1 MKPVGNLLRLV
12 RILTTLSPDI
22 WALRRY
28 DPDGCDMRPPDRFA
42 QDLITLGPVFV
53 KLGQILSTRPDIL
66 PESYI
71 ARLAELQ
78 ERAPEMD
85 FATIRRVVEEEL
97 GKPLE
102 MAFDSFEHMPVAA
115 ASLAQVHKAR
125 LADGTTVAVKVQRP
139 RLEALFRRDL
149 DALGLGLRLLDLLA
163 PRRLRRTNLRAFLAE
178 FRRYSM
184 GELDFRAEARVMDRF
199 RVNLAGQDG
208 VRIPMTFPDHTSAR
222 VLTMDWV
229 EGMRLSE
236 AAASLS
242 GQTRS
247 ALVERLMSM
256 LLRMFV
262 SDGLF
267 HADLHPGNIV
277 FHADGTFTL
286 LDFGMYG
293 ELNAAERDRFVLYWM
308 AVAQR
313 QTRRAYHH
321 FSQQTKPLQDADHA
335 RFRQSF
341 DDLAARF
348 YAVPSLEASLARTYL
363 AMMRAG
369 YRAKFVFPA
378 SLMLHAKALTT
389 AEALLF
395 KLAPDARFDDLSRPF
410 ITREVAARFAA
421 SDPVGRITQILPEF
435 LLTGAIPPAEAMDD
449 AWDRSATHDMWES
462 VMGAFGPA
470 DRGLGRAGLMA
481 LFHHFAQRHLGQET
495 ERVLSETWATY
506 DVLEADLPLQPNNGA
521 TLTTHLA
528 ALTLAL
534 HRTLVS
540 HDRSQAQSHALIHA
554 IGWDIYRRMAD
565 PPWELARTITAD
577 PAKRLRIA
585 TDMFRRFPFGPP
597 GYGWRDV
604 DAGEDVVAFDCTKC
618 PVAEFFAHHDDAELC
633 TATWCA
639 LDFPVAEKWGGRLV
653 RPKTIAGGHDH
664 CDFRWHS
671 EPGLDDAESTKA
683 RPNAERR

>member
-28 DPDGCDMRPPDRFA
+28 DSDGCDMRPSDRFA

-97 GKPLE
+97 GAPLE
-102 MAFDSFEHMPVAA
+102 TAFDSFESAPIAA

-125 LADGTTVAVKVQRP
+125 LKDGTTVAVKVQRP
-139 RLEALFRRDL
+139 GLEALFRRDL
-149 DALGLGLRLLDLLA
+149 DALEFGLRLLRVLA
-163 PRRLRRTNLRAFLAE
+163 PRRLRRTNLPAFLSE

-184 GELDFRAEARVMDRF
+184 GELDFQAEARVMERF
-199 RVNLAGQDG
+199 RSNLAGQEG
-208 VRIPMTFPDHTSAR
+208 VRVPRAFPDHTTAR
-222 VLTMDWV
+222 VLTMNWAG
-229 EGMRLSE
+229 GMRLSE
-236 AAASLS
+236 AAATFS
-242 GQTRS
+242 GSTQS
-247 ALVERLMSM
+247 ALVDRLVSM

-277 FHADGTFTL
+277 FHSDGTFTL

-293 ELNAAERDRFVLYWM
+293 ELNPAERDRFVLYWM

-321 FSQQTKPLQDADHA
+321 FNQQTKPLPSADHA
-335 RFRQSF
+335 HFRQAF
-341 DDLAARF
+341 NDLAARF
-348 YAVPSLEASLARTYL
+348 YAAPSREASLARTYL

-369 YRAKFVFPA
+369 YRAGFVFPA

-395 KLAPDARFDDLSRPF
+395 QLAPEARFDEISRPF
-410 ITREVAARFAA
+410 IAREVAARLAT
-421 SDPVGRITQILPEF
+421 SHPLGRISQVLPEL
-435 LLTGAIPPAEAMDD
+435 LLTGAMPPAEAIDES
-449 AWDRSATHDMWES
+449 WDRSAMRGMWES

-481 LFHHFAQRHLGQET
+481 LFHHFAQRHLGRET
-495 ERVLSETWATY
+495 ERVLAETWATY
-506 DVLEADLPLQPNNGA
+506 DVLEADLPLQPNTGA
-521 TLTTHLA
+521 ILTTHLA

-540 HDRSQAQSHALIHA
+540 HGLSPAQSHALIHA

-565 PPWELARTITAD
+565 PPWELARTITED

-604 DAGEDVVAFDCTKC
+604 EAGEDVVAFDCTKC
-618 PVAEFFAHHDDAELC
+618 PVAAFFAHHDDAELC

-671 EPGLDDAESTKA
+671 GPVLDSAKSTRA
-683 RPNAERR
+683 GRNAERE

>member
-1 MKPVGNLLRLV
+1 MRPARNLLRLV
-12 RILTTLSPDI
+12 RILTTLWPDI
-22 WALRRY
+22 LALRRH
-28 DPDGCDMRPPDRFA
+28 DPDSGDMRASDRFA
-42 QDLITLGPVFV
+42 QDLMTLGPVFV

-78 ERAPEMD
+78 ERAPAMD
-85 FATIRRVVEEEL
+85 FATIRSVIEAEL
-97 GKPLE
+97 GTSLE
-102 MAFDSFEHMPVAA
+102 TAFDSFDSAPVAA

-125 LADGTTVAVKVQRP
+125 LKDGTTVAVKVQRP
-139 RLEALFRRDL
+139 GLEALFRRDL
-149 DALGLGLRLLDLLA
+149 DALEFGLRLLRVLA
-163 PRRLRRTNLRAFLAE
+163 PRRLRRTNLPAFLSE
-178 FRRYSM
+178 FRRYST
-184 GELDFRAEARVMDRF
+184 GELDFQAEARVMDRF
-199 RVNLAGQDG
+199 RENLAGQDG
-208 VRIPMTFPDHTSAR
+208 VRIPGTYPDHTSAR

-229 EGMRLSE
+229 EGMRLPE
-236 AAASLS
+236 AAATLS
-242 GQTRS
+242 KKTRT
-247 ALVERLMSM
+247 ALVDRLVSM

-277 FHADGTFTL
+277 FHTDGTFTL
-286 LDFGMYG
+286 LDFGMFG
-293 ELNAAERDRFVLYWM
+293 ELNAVERDRFVLYWM

-321 FSQQTKPLQDADHA
+321 FSQQTKPLPRADHA
-335 RFRQSF
+335 RFRQAF
-341 DDLAARF
+341 NDLAARF
-348 YAVPSLEASLARTYL
+348 YGAPSREASLARTYL

-369 YRAKFVFPA
+369 YHAGFVFPA

-395 KLAPDARFDDLSRPF
+395 ELAPEARFDEISRPF
-410 ITREVAARFAA
+410 IARAVVARLTA
-421 SDPVGRITQILPEF
+421 SDPLGRISQVLPEL
-435 LLTGAIPPAEAMDD
+435 LLTGAMPPAEAIDES
-449 AWDRSATHDMWES
+449 WDRSAIHGMWES

-481 LFHHFAQRHLGQET
+481 LFHHFAQRHLGRET
-495 ERVLSETWATY
+495 ERVLAETWATY
-506 DVLEADLPLQPNNGA
+506 DVLETDLPLQPNTGA
-521 TLTTHLA
+521 ILTTHLA

-540 HDRSQAQSHALIHA
+540 QGRSPAQSHALIHA

-577 PAKRLRIA
+577 PVKRLRIA

-604 DAGEDVVAFDCTKC
+604 EAGEDVVAFDCTKC

-639 LDFPVAEKWGGRLV
+639 LDFPVAEKWGRRLV
-653 RPKTIAGGHDH
+653 RPKTIAGRHDH
-664 CDFRWHS
+664 CDFRWQS
-671 EPGLDDAESTKA
+671 GPVLDGAKTTKA
-683 RPNAERR
+683 GRNAERK

>member
-1 MKPVGNLLRLV
+1 MRRARNFLRLA
-12 RILTTLSPDI
+12 RILASLSTDI
-22 WALRRY
+22 RALRRY
-28 DPDGCDMRPPDRFA
+28 DPTGGDTRAPDRFA
-42 QDLITLGPVFV
+42 QNLIGLGPVFV

-66 PESYI
+66 PESYVL
-71 ARLAELQ
+71 RLSELQ

-97 GKPLE
+97 GTPLE
-102 MAFDSFEHMPVAA
+102 TAFDSFEPRPVAA
-115 ASLAQVHKAR
+115 ASLAQVHKAT

-139 RLEALFRRDL
+139 GLEALFRGDL
-149 DALGLGLRLLDLLA
+149 DALEFGLRLLRVLA
-163 PRRLRRTNLRAFLAE
+163 PRRLRRTNLPAFLSE

-184 GELDFRAEARVMDRF
+184 GELDFQAEACVMDRF
-199 RVNLAGQDG
+199 RKNLAGQDG
-208 VRIPMTFPDHTSAR
+208 VRIPETFPDHTSAR

-236 AAASLS
+236 AAATLS
-242 GQTRS
+242 KKTKS
-247 ALVERLMSM
+247 ALVDRLMSM
-256 LLRMFV
+256 LLRMFI

-277 FHADGTFTL
+277 FHPDGSFTL

-321 FSQQTKPLQDADHA
+321 FSQQTKPLPDADHA
-335 RFRQSF
+335 LFRQSF

-348 YAVPSLEASLARTYL
+348 YAVPSREASLARTYL

-369 YRAKFVFPA
+369 YRAGFVFPA

-395 KLAPDARFDDLSRPF
+395 ELAPEARFDGISRPF
-410 ITREVAARFAA
+410 IAREVAARLAT
-421 SDPVGRITQILPEF
+421 SHPLGRISQVLPEL
-435 LLTGAIPPAEAMDD
+435 LLTGAMPPAEAIDES
-449 AWDRSATHDMWES
+449 WDRSAIRGMWES

-481 LFHHFAQRHLGQET
+481 LFHHFAQRHLGRET
-495 ERVLSETWATY
+495 ERVLAETWATY
-506 DVLEADLPLQPNNGA
+506 DVLEADLPLQPNTGA
-521 TLTTHLA
+521 ILTTHLA

-540 HDRSQAQSHALIHA
+540 HGRSPAQSHALIHA

-604 DAGEDVVAFDCTKC
+604 EAGEDVVAFDCTKC
-618 PVAEFFAHHDDAELC
+618 PVAAFFAHHDDAELC

-664 CDFRWHS
+664 CDFRWHP
-671 EPGLDDAESTKA
+671 EPGLGDAETTRA
-683 RPNAERR
+683 GRNAERE